1 MNEKHP
7 VDHTPEEQEYFEN
20 SGCAG
25 IVVACVCIAIL
36 FIVAIGIKLFTR

>member
-7 VDHTPEEQEYFEN
+7 FDPTPEEQEYFEH

-25 IVVACVCIAIL
+25 ILVACVCIAIL
-36 FIVAIGIKLFTR
+36 FIVAIVIKLFLK